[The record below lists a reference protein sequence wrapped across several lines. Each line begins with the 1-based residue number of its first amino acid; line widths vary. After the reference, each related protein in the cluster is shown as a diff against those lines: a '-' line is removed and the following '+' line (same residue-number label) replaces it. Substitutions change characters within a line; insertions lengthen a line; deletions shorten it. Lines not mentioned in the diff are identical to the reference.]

1 VKACGQNKE
10 KTMDI
15 DTSEANAELFAAM
28 AIAQGQIEDAAKS
41 SKNDFYKSKY
51 ADLSSVRA
59 AIRQP
64 FADNGLSVMQ
74 WPITVPGGVKVITIL
89 AHKSGGR
96 ITGELFM
103 PVKHEPHPIGSG
115 ISYARRY
122 ALMSV
127 ANLAADDDDGNAA
140 QTAKPVAEPDPA
152 AVRDIALRA
161 KKEAEKGQDALTAFW
176 RSLPVDDRK
185 LLTPE
190 ALKDLKAIAIAVDKK
205 DTE

>member
-1 VKACGQNKE
+1 
-10 KTMDI
+10 MDI

-122 ALMSV
+122 ALMSI

>member
-1 VKACGQNKE
+1 MKMSD
-10 KTMDI
+10 TI
-15 DTSEANAELFAAM
+15 DQLATAL
-28 AIAQGQIEDAAKS
+28 AIAQGQIEDATKS

-51 ADLSSVRA
+51 ADLASVRA

-64 FADNGLSVMQ
+64 FADNGLSVVQ
-74 WPITVPGGVKVITIL
+74 FPRTVPGGVEVETML
-89 AHKSGGR
+89 LHSSGEFMAE
-96 ITGELFM
+96 TLFM

-122 ALMSV
+122 ALMSI

-140 QTAKPVAEPDPA
+140 QTAKPVDPEE
-152 AVRDIALRA
+152 VRTIAIRA
-161 KKEAEKGQDALTAFW
+161 KKEAEKGLDALNAFW
-176 RSLPVDDRK
+176 RGLDADQRK

-190 ALKDLKAIAIAVDKK
+190 ALKDLKAIATAADKK

>member
-1 VKACGQNKE
+1 
-10 KTMDI
+10 MDI

-122 ALMSV
+122 ALMSI

-190 ALKDLKAIAIAVDKK
+190 ALKDLKAIAIAVVSDKK
-205 DTE
+205 ETE